1 MRGIAANPD
10 ATANRAT
17 ANRAMANRDRQ
28 RGFALLAVL
37 WAAMMMAI
45 IVGSMMASSRSGA
58 LIARARLN
66 AATLSATADAAI
78 NGAIARMLDPDP
90 ARQPPTDGRH
100 WGVTFDGIPVRLSV
114 QDEAGKIDLNR
125 ASEALL
131 SRLLEI
137 GGLSPGQAGVMA
149 DRIRQWRSPSAS
161 HLVSWA
167 RDAAYLDT
175 DTDSGAGY
183 GPRHAPF
190 PSVNELLLVRGMDP
204 QVFARIAPSLTVT
217 SGTPWVDP
225 AYAGR
230 DALLALPGM
239 DNAAVTTALAARRTA
254 APPGVAFGHAFTITA
269 EIAAAGVRVVR
280 RATIRLTGDTDRP
293 VWTYSW
299 ERVTGP

>member
-1 MRGIAANPD
+1 MRGIAANFD
-10 ATANRAT
+10 AS
-17 ANRAMANRDRQ
+17 ANRDRQ

-45 IVGSMMASSRSGA
+45 IVGSMMASSRSGT

-66 AATLSATADAAI
+66 AAALSATADAAI
-78 NGAIARMLDPDP
+78 NGAIVRMFDPDP
-90 ARQPPTDGRH
+90 DRQPPTDGRH
-100 WGVTFDGIPVRLSV
+100 WSVTFDGIPVSLSV
-114 QDEAGKIDLNR
+114 QDEAGKIDLNH
-125 ASEALL
+125 ANDALL

-137 GGLSPGQAGVMA
+137 GGLSPGQAGIMA
-149 DRIRQWRSPSAS
+149 DRIREWRSPSAS

-167 RDAAYLDT
+167 RDTAYLDT
-175 DTDSGAGY
+175 DAGY

-190 PSVNELLLVRGMDP
+190 PSVSELLLLQGMDP

-239 DNAAVTTALAARRTA
+239 DEAAVTRALAARRTA

-280 RATIRLTGDTDRP
+280 RASIRLTGDTDRP
-293 VWTYSW
+293 VWIYSW
-299 ERVTGP
+299 ERATGP

>member
-1 MRGIAANPD
+1 MRGIAAIPA
-10 ATANRAT
+10 AT
-17 ANRAMANRDRQ
+17 ANRDRQ

-45 IVGSMMASSRSGA
+45 IVGSMMTSSRSGA

-100 WGVTFDGIPVRLSV
+100 WSVTFDGIPVSLSV
-114 QDEAGKIDLNR
+114 QDEAGKIDLNH
-125 ASEALL
+125 ANDALL

-137 GGLSPGQAGVMA
+137 GGLSPGQAGIMA
-149 DRIRQWRSPSAS
+149 DRIREWRSPSAS

-167 RDAAYLDT
+167 RDTAYLDT
-175 DTDSGAGY
+175 DAGY

-190 PSVNELLLVRGMDP
+190 PSVSELLLLQGMDP

-239 DNAAVTTALAARRTA
+239 DEAAVTRALAARRTA

-280 RATIRLTGDTDRP
+280 RASIRLTGDTDRP
-293 VWTYSW
+293 VWIYSW
-299 ERVTGP
+299 ERATGP